1 MKFREMTYTR
11 PDIDALL
18 ARCKELAAKA
28 ESAASGEALVAVY
41 YEQSRAFADYN
52 TAANLA
58 SIHYTCDT
66 RDAAWKAEQDFFD
79 ANGPAV
85 QNASVEISRAFLANP
100 HVDALTE
107 AFGTTCVAGMKN
119 AVLGMDDRTIDLQ
132 KEYNALVSQY
142 QQVYGGALVEF
153 DGKQLTIPQLGP
165 YKENLDPAVRRA
177 AYEAEAGYFD
187 AHRAELDEL
196 YTKIVKN
203 LNEQAKI
210 LGYHDYSE
218 LSYVR
223 MNRIGYGPEEIR
235 KFRDQVANDV
245 VPQLKKV
252 IELRKKR
259 TGIEH
264 LTFTDLPVSF
274 RDGNPKPIEGYDAR
288 MAASRTMY
296 HELSPET
303 AAFIDFMQDNELFDV
318 ESRPGKM
325 SGGYMTSLPAYKAP
339 FIFANWNNTSA
350 DVDVLTHE
358 CGHAFE
364 GYVAERDPK
373 VPADLECPGMESA
386 EIHSMA
392 MEFLTAPWHHL
403 LFGKDTEKYALLHA
417 EDSFLFLAYGCIVD
431 EFQHRMYQNPD
442 LTPDERNA
450 VWLELEHKY
459 RPWIDFDNLPFYGRG
474 AGWQRQLHIYE
485 CPFYYIDY
493 CLSTM
498 AALQFFLL
506 SLKDHKD
513 AWQRYLRL
521 VRRAGMA
528 SYAELCETAGLKVP
542 FTDGSIK
549 AIAEEMEQWI
559 AAHQVRA
566 KPNET
571 S

>member
-1 MKFREMTYTR
+1 MKFSEMTYTR

-18 ARCKELAAKA
+18 ARCKQLAAKA
-28 ESAASGEALVAVY
+28 ADAPDGDALIQVY
-41 YEQSRAFADYN
+41 YEQSRAFADYT
-52 TAANLA
+52 TASQLAN
-58 SIHYTCDT
+58 IHYTCDT
-66 RDAAWKAEQDFFD
+66 RDAYWKAEQDFFD

-85 QNASVEISRAFLANP
+85 TNASVEISRAFLANP
-100 HVDALTE
+100 YVEALTE
-107 AFGTTCVAGMKN
+107 HFGTTCVAGMKN
-119 AVLGMDDRTIDLQ
+119 AVLGMDDRTVELQ
-132 KEYNALVSQY
+132 QQFNALVSQY
-142 QQVYGGALVEF
+142 QQIYGGALVEL

-165 YKENLDPAVRRA
+165 YKEDLNPAVRRA

-187 AHRAELDEL
+187 AHRTELDEL
-196 YTKIVKN
+196 YGQIVQN
-203 LNEQAKI
+203 LNAQARVM
-210 LGYHDYSE
+210 GYHDYSE

-245 VPQLKKV
+245 VPQLQKV
-252 IELRKKR
+252 MALRAKR
-259 TGIEH
+259 TGIARP
-264 LTFTDLPVSF
+264 TFTDLPIMF
-274 RDGNPKPIEGYDAR
+274 KDGNPKPIPGYKAR
-288 MAASRTMY
+288 MDAARTMY

-303 AAFIDFMQDNELFDV
+303 AEFIDFMQENELFDV

-325 SGGYMTSLPAYKAP
+325 SGGYMTSLPSYKAP
-339 FIFANWNNTSA
+339 FIFANWNDTSG

-364 GYVAERDPK
+364 GYVAERDPAI
-373 VPADLECPGMESA
+373 PADLECPGMESA

-403 LFGKDTEKYALLHA
+403 LFGRDTDKYALLHA
-417 EDSFLFLAYGCIVD
+417 EDSFVFLAYGCEVD
-431 EFQHRMYQNPD
+431 EFQHIMYQNPD

-450 VWLELEHKY
+450 EWLKLEKKY

-506 SLKDHKD
+506 SLTDHKD
-513 AWQRYLRL
+513 AWARYLRL
-521 VRRAGMA
+521 VRRAGTA
-528 SYAELCETAGLKVP
+528 SYTELLETAGLKVP
-542 FTDGSIK
+542 FEEGSIK
-549 AIAEEMEQWI
+549 GIAQQMTDWLEN
-559 AAHQVRA
+559 HQV
-566 KPNET
+566 
-571 S
+571 

>member
-1 MKFREMTYTR
+1 MKFSEMTYTR
-11 PDIDALL
+11 PDINALL
-18 ARCKELAAKA
+18 ARCKQLAAKA
-28 ESAASGEALVAVY
+28 ADAQDGDALIQVY
-41 YEQSRAFADYN
+41 YEQSRAFADYT
-52 TAANLA
+52 TASQLAN
-58 SIHYTCDT
+58 IHYTCDT
-66 RDAAWKAEQDFFD
+66 RDAYWKAEQDFFD

-85 QNASVEISRAFLANP
+85 TNASVEISRAFLANP
-100 HVDALTE
+100 YVDALTE
-107 AFGTTCVAGMKN
+107 HFGTTCVAGMKN
-119 AVLGMDDRTIDLQ
+119 AVLGMDDRTVELQ
-132 KEYNALVSQY
+132 QEFNALVSQY
-142 QQVYGGALVEF
+142 QQIYGGALVEL

-165 YKENLDPAVRRA
+165 YKEDLDPAVRRA

-187 AHRAELDEL
+187 AHRDELDTL

-203 LNEQAKI
+203 LNQQAKV
-210 LGYHDYSE
+210 LGYKDYSE

-223 MNRIGYGPEEIR
+223 MNRIGYGQAEIQA
-235 KFRDQVANDV
+235 FRDQVARDV
-245 VPQLKKV
+245 VPELQKV
-252 IELRKKR
+252 MAMRAKR
-259 TGIEH
+259 TGITH
-264 LTFTDLPVSF
+264 PTFTDLPIIF
-274 RDGNPKPIEGYDAR
+274 KDGNPKPIPGYQAR
-288 MAASRTMY
+288 MDAARTMY

-303 AAFIDFMQDNELFDV
+303 AEFIDFMQDNELFDV

-325 SGGYMTSLPAYKAP
+325 SGGYMTSLPSYKAP
-339 FIFANWNNTSA
+339 FIFANWNNTSG

-513 AWQRYLRL
+513 AWARYLKL
-521 VRRAGMA
+521 VRRAGLA
-528 SYAELCETAGLKVP
+528 SYTELMQPAGLKVP
-542 FTDGSIK
+542 FEDGSIK
-549 AIAEEMEQWI
+549 AIAQQMGQWI
-559 AAHQVRA
+559 AEHQV
-566 KPNET
+566 
-571 S
+571 

>member
-1 MKFREMTYTR
+1 MKFNEMTYTR

-18 ARCKELAAKA
+18 ARCRELAAKA
-28 ESAASGEALVAVY
+28 AAAPDGDALVRLY
-41 YEQSRAFADYN
+41 YEQSEAFAEYN

-58 SIHYTCDT
+58 NIHYTCDT
-66 RDAAWKAEQDFFD
+66 RDAYWKAEQDFFD

-85 QNASVEISRAFLANP
+85 TNASVEISRAFLANP

-107 AFGTTCVAGMKN
+107 KFGTTCVAGMKN
-119 AVLGMDDRTIDLQ
+119 AVLSMDDRTVELQ
-132 KEYNALVSQY
+132 QQFNALVSRY
-142 QQVYGGALVEF
+142 QQIYGGALVEL

-165 YKENLDPAVRRA
+165 YKEDLDPAVRRA

-187 AHRAELDEL
+187 AHRADLDEL
-196 YTKIVKN
+196 YGQIVQN
-203 LNEQAKI
+203 LNAQARVM
-210 LGYHDYSE
+210 GYHDYSE

-245 VPQLKKV
+245 VPQLQKV
-252 IELRKKR
+252 MALRAKR
-259 TGIEH
+259 TGIAYPA
-264 LTFTDLPVSF
+264 FTDLPILF
-274 RDGNPKPIEGYDAR
+274 RDGNPKPIPGYKAR
-288 MAASRTMY
+288 MDAARTMY

-303 AAFIDFMQDNELFDV
+303 AEFIDFMQDNELFDV

-325 SGGYMTSLPAYKAP
+325 SGGYMTSLPSYKAP
-339 FIFANWNNTSA
+339 FIFANWNDTSG

-364 GYVAERDPK
+364 GYVAERDPAI
-373 VPADLECPGMESA
+373 PADLECPGMESA

-403 LFGKDTEKYALLHA
+403 LFGRDTDKYALLHA
-417 EDSFLFLAYGCIVD
+417 EDSFVFLAYGCEVD
-431 EFQHRMYQNPD
+431 EFQHIMYQNPD

-450 VWLELEHKY
+450 EWLKLEKKY

-506 SLKDHKD
+506 SLTDHKD
-513 AWQRYLRL
+513 AWARYLRL
-521 VRRAGMA
+521 VRRAGTA
-528 SYAELCETAGLKVP
+528 SYTELLETAGLKVP
-542 FTDGSIK
+542 FEEGSIK
-549 AIAEEMEQWI
+549 GIAQQMTDWLEN
-559 AAHQVRA
+559 HQV
-566 KPNET
+566 
-571 S
+571 

>member
-1 MKFREMTYTR
+1 MKFNEMTYTR
-11 PDIDALL
+11 PDIGALL
-18 ARCKELAAKA
+18 ARCKALAAKA
-28 ESAASGEALVAVY
+28 AAAPDGDALVRLY
-41 YEQSRAFADYN
+41 YEQSEAFAEYN

-58 SIHYTCDT
+58 NIHYTCDT
-66 RDAAWKAEQDFFD
+66 RDEYWKAEQDFFD

-85 QNASVEISRAFLANP
+85 TNASVEISRAFLANP

-107 AFGTTCVAGMKN
+107 KFGTTCVAGMKN
-119 AVLGMDDRTIDLQ
+119 AVLGMDDRTVELQ
-132 KEYNALVSQY
+132 QQFNALVSRY
-142 QQVYGGALVEF
+142 QQIYGGALVEL

-165 YKENLDPAVRRA
+165 YKEDLDPAVRRA

-196 YTKIVKN
+196 YGEIVKN
-203 LNEQAKI
+203 LNAQARVM
-210 LGYHDYSE
+210 GYHDYSE

-245 VPQLKKV
+245 VPQLQKV
-252 IELRKKR
+252 MALRAKR
-259 TGIEH
+259 TGIARP
-264 LTFTDLPVSF
+264 TFTDLPIMF
-274 RDGNPKPIEGYDAR
+274 KDGNPKPIPGYKAR
-288 MAASRTMY
+288 MDAARTMY

-303 AAFIDFMQDNELFDV
+303 AEFIDFMQDNELFDV

-325 SGGYMTSLPAYKAP
+325 SGGYMTSLPSYKAP
-339 FIFANWNNTSA
+339 FIFANWNNTSG

-364 GYVAERDPK
+364 GYVAERDPAI
-373 VPADLECPGMESA
+373 PADLECPGMESA

-403 LFGKDTEKYALLHA
+403 LFGQDTDKYALLHA
-417 EDSFLFLAYGCIVD
+417 EDSFVFLAYGCEVD
-431 EFQHRMYQNPD
+431 EFQHIMYQNPD

-450 VWLELEHKY
+450 EWLKLEKKY

-506 SLKDHKD
+506 SLTDHKD

-528 SYAELCETAGLKVP
+528 SYTELLETAGLKVP
-542 FTDGSIK
+542 FEEGSIK
-549 AIAEEMEQWI
+549 GIAQQMTDWLET
-559 AAHQVRA
+559 HQV
-566 KPNET
+566 
-571 S
+571 

>member
-1 MKFREMTYTR
+1 MKFNEMTYTR

-28 ESAASGEALVAVY
+28 AAAPDGGALVKLY
-41 YEQSRAFADYN
+41 YEQSEAFAEYN

-58 SIHYTCDT
+58 NIHYTCDT
-66 RDAAWKAEQDFFD
+66 RDAYWKAEQDFFD

-85 QNASVEISRAFLANP
+85 TNASVEISRAFLANP
-100 HVDALTE
+100 YVDALTE
-107 AFGTTCVAGMKN
+107 HFGTTCVAGMKN
-119 AVLGMDDRTIDLQ
+119 AVLSMDDRTVELQ
-132 KEYNALVSQY
+132 QKFNALVSRY
-142 QQVYGGALVEF
+142 QQIYGGALVEL

-165 YKENLDPAVRRA
+165 YKEDLDPAVRRA

-196 YTKIVKN
+196 YGEIVQN
-203 LNEQAKI
+203 LNTQAKVM
-210 LGYHDYSE
+210 GYHDYSE

-235 KFRDQVANDV
+235 KFRDQVARDV
-245 VPQLKKV
+245 VPQLQKV
-252 IELRKKR
+252 MAMRAKR

-264 LTFTDLPVSF
+264 PAFTDLPIMF
-274 RDGNPKPIEGYDAR
+274 KDGNPKPIPGYKAR
-288 MAASRTMY
+288 MDAARTMY
-296 HELSPET
+296 HALSPET
-303 AAFIDFMQDNELFDV
+303 AEFIDFMQDNELFDV

-325 SGGYMTSLPAYKAP
+325 SGGYMTSLPSYKAP
-339 FIFANWNNTSA
+339 FIFANWNNTSG

-364 GYVAERDPK
+364 GYVAERDPAI
-373 VPADLECPGMESA
+373 PADLECPGMESA

-403 LFGKDTEKYALLHA
+403 LFGKDTGKYALLHA
-417 EDSFLFLAYGCIVD
+417 EDSFVFLAYGCEVD
-431 EFQHRMYQNPD
+431 EFQHIMYQNPD

-450 VWLELEHKY
+450 EWLKLEKKY
-459 RPWIDFDNLPFYGRG
+459 RPWINFAGLPFYGRG

-506 SLKDHKD
+506 SLTDHKD
-513 AWQRYLRL
+513 AWERYLRL
-521 VRRAGMA
+521 VRRAGTA
-528 SYAELCETAGLKVP
+528 SYTELLQTAGLKVP
-542 FTDGSIK
+542 FEDGSIK
-549 AIAEEMEQWI
+549 GIAQQMTDWLE
-559 AAHQVRA
+559 AHQV
-566 KPNET
+566 
-571 S
+571 

>member
-1 MKFREMTYTR
+1 MKFNEMTYTR

-18 ARCKELAAKA
+18 ARCRELAAKA
-28 ESAASGEALVAVY
+28 AAAPDGDALVRLY
-41 YEQSRAFADYN
+41 YEQSEAFAEYN

-58 SIHYTCDT
+58 NIHYTCDT
-66 RDAAWKAEQDFFD
+66 RDAYWKAEQDFFD

-85 QNASVEISRAFLANP
+85 TNASVEISRAFLANP

-107 AFGTTCVAGMKN
+107 KFGTTCVAGKKN
-119 AVLGMDDRTIDLQ
+119 AVLSMDDRTVELQ
-132 KEYNALVSQY
+132 QQFNALVSRY
-142 QQVYGGALVEF
+142 QQIYGGALVEL

-165 YKENLDPAVRRA
+165 YKEDLDPAVRRA

-196 YTKIVKN
+196 YGQIVQN
-203 LNEQAKI
+203 LNAQARVM
-210 LGYHDYSE
+210 GYHDYSE

-245 VPQLKKV
+245 VPQLQKV
-252 IELRKKR
+252 MALRAKR
-259 TGIEH
+259 TGIAH
-264 LTFTDLPVSF
+264 PAFTDLPILF
-274 RDGNPKPIEGYDAR
+274 RDGNPKPIPGYKAR
-288 MAASRTMY
+288 MDAARTMY

-303 AAFIDFMQDNELFDV
+303 AEFIDFMQDNELFDV

-325 SGGYMTSLPAYKAP
+325 SGGYMTSLPSYKAP
-339 FIFANWNNTSA
+339 FIFANWNDTSG

-364 GYVAERDPK
+364 GYVAERDPAI
-373 VPADLECPGMESA
+373 PADLECPGMESA

-403 LFGKDTEKYALLHA
+403 LFGRDTDKYALLHA
-417 EDSFLFLAYGCIVD
+417 EDSFVFLAYGCEVD
-431 EFQHRMYQNPD
+431 EFQHIMYQNPD

-450 VWLELEHKY
+450 EWLKLEKKY

-506 SLKDHKD
+506 SLTDHKD
-513 AWQRYLRL
+513 AWARYLRL
-521 VRRAGMA
+521 VRRAGTA
-528 SYAELCETAGLKVP
+528 SYTELLETAGLKVP
-542 FTDGSIK
+542 FEEGSIK
-549 AIAEEMEQWI
+549 GIAQQMTDWLE
-559 AAHQVRA
+559 AHQV
-566 KPNET
+566 
-571 S
+571 

>member
-1 MKFREMTYTR
+1 MKFNELTYTR
-11 PDIDALL
+11 PDIGALL

-28 ESAASGEALVAVY
+28 AAAPDGDALVRLY
-41 YEQSRAFADYN
+41 YEQSEAFAEYN

-58 SIHYTCDT
+58 NIHYTCDT
-66 RDAAWKAEQDFFD
+66 RDEYWKAEQDFFD

-85 QNASVEISRAFLANP
+85 TNASVEISRAFLANP
-100 HVDALTE
+100 HVDVLT
-107 AFGTTCVAGMKN
+107 AKFGTTCVAGMKN
-119 AVLGMDDRTIDLQ
+119 AVLGMDDRTVELQ
-132 KEYNALVSQY
+132 QQFNALVSRY
-142 QQVYGGALVEF
+142 QQIYGGALVEL

-165 YKENLDPAVRRA
+165 YKEDLDPAVRRA

-196 YTKIVKN
+196 YGEIVKN
-203 LNEQAKI
+203 LNAQARVM
-210 LGYHDYSE
+210 GYHDYSE

-245 VPQLKKV
+245 VPQLQKV
-252 IELRKKR
+252 MALRAKR
-259 TGIEH
+259 TGIARP
-264 LTFTDLPVSF
+264 TFTDLPIMF
-274 RDGNPKPIEGYDAR
+274 KDGNPKPIPGYKAR
-288 MAASRTMY
+288 MDAARTMY

-303 AAFIDFMQDNELFDV
+303 AEFIDFMQDNELFDV

-325 SGGYMTSLPAYKAP
+325 SGGYMTSLPSYKAP
-339 FIFANWNNTSA
+339 FIFANWNDTSG

-364 GYVAERDPK
+364 GYVAERDPAI
-373 VPADLECPGMESA
+373 PADLECPGMESA

-403 LFGKDTEKYALLHA
+403 LFGRDTDKYALLHA
-417 EDSFLFLAYGCIVD
+417 EDSFVFLAYGCEVD
-431 EFQHRMYQNPD
+431 EFQHIMYQNPD

-450 VWLELEHKY
+450 EWLKLEKKY
-459 RPWIDFDNLPFYGRG
+459 RPWIDFAGLPFYGRG

-506 SLKDHKD
+506 SLTDHKD

-528 SYAELCETAGLKVP
+528 SYTELLETAGLKVP
-542 FTDGSIK
+542 FEDGSIK
-549 AIAEEMEQWI
+549 GIAQQMTDWLE
-559 AAHQVRA
+559 AHQV
-566 KPNET
+566 
-571 S
+571 

>member
-1 MKFREMTYTR
+1 MKFNEMTYTR
-11 PDIDALL
+11 PDIGALL

-28 ESAASGEALVAVY
+28 AAAPDGDALVRLY
-41 YEQSRAFADYN
+41 YEQSEVFAEYN

-58 SIHYTCDT
+58 NIHYTCDT
-66 RDAAWKAEQDFFD
+66 RDEYWKAEQDFFD

-85 QNASVEISRAFLANP
+85 TNASVEISRAFLANP
-100 HVDALTE
+100 HVNALTE
-107 AFGTTCVAGMKN
+107 KFGTTCVAGMKN
-119 AVLGMDDRTIDLQ
+119 AVLSMDDRTVELQ
-132 KEYNALVSQY
+132 QQFNALVSRY
-142 QQVYGGALVEF
+142 QQIYGGALVEL

-165 YKENLDPAVRRA
+165 YKEDLDPAVRRA

-196 YTKIVKN
+196 YGQIVQN
-203 LNEQAKI
+203 LNAQARVM
-210 LGYHDYSE
+210 GYHDYSE

-245 VPQLKKV
+245 VPQLQKV
-252 IELRKKR
+252 MALRAKR
-259 TGIEH
+259 TGIAH
-264 LTFTDLPVSF
+264 PAFTDLPILF
-274 RDGNPKPIEGYDAR
+274 RDGNPKPIPGYKAR
-288 MAASRTMY
+288 MDAARTMY

-303 AAFIDFMQDNELFDV
+303 AEFIDFMQDNELFDV

-325 SGGYMTSLPAYKAP
+325 SGGYMTSLPSYKAP
-339 FIFANWNNTSA
+339 FIFANWNDTSG

-364 GYVAERDPK
+364 GYVAERDPAI
-373 VPADLECPGMESA
+373 PADLECPGMESA

-403 LFGKDTEKYALLHA
+403 LFGRDTDKYALLHA
-417 EDSFLFLAYGCIVD
+417 EDSFVFLAYGCEVD
-431 EFQHRMYQNPD
+431 EFQHIMYQNPD

-450 VWLELEHKY
+450 EWLKLEKKY

-506 SLKDHKD
+506 SLTDHKD
-513 AWQRYLRL
+513 AWARYLRL
-521 VRRAGMA
+521 VRRAGTA
-528 SYAELCETAGLKVP
+528 SYTELLETAGLKVP
-542 FTDGSIK
+542 FEEGSIK
-549 AIAEEMEQWI
+549 GIAQQMTDWLEN
-559 AAHQVRA
+559 HQV
-566 KPNET
+566 
-571 S
+571 

>member
-1 MKFREMTYTR
+1 MKFNEMTYTR

-18 ARCKELAAKA
+18 ARCRELAAKA
-28 ESAASGEALVAVY
+28 AASPDGDALVRLY
-41 YEQSRAFADYN
+41 YEQSEAFAEYN

-58 SIHYTCDT
+58 NIHYTCDT
-66 RDAAWKAEQDFFD
+66 RDAYWKAEQDFFD

-85 QNASVEISRAFLANP
+85 TNASVEISRAFLANP

-107 AFGTTCVAGMKN
+107 KFGTTCVAGMKN
-119 AVLGMDDRTIDLQ
+119 AVLSMDDRTVELQ
-132 KEYNALVSQY
+132 QQFNALVSRY
-142 QQVYGGALVEF
+142 QQIYGGALVEL

-165 YKENLDPAVRRA
+165 YKEDLDSAVRRA

-196 YTKIVKN
+196 YGQIVQN
-203 LNEQAKI
+203 LNAQARVM
-210 LGYHDYSE
+210 GYHDYSE

-245 VPQLKKV
+245 VPQLQKV
-252 IELRKKR
+252 MALRAKR
-259 TGIEH
+259 TGIARP
-264 LTFTDLPVSF
+264 TFTDLPIMF
-274 RDGNPKPIEGYDAR
+274 KDGNPKPIPGYKAR
-288 MAASRTMY
+288 MDAARTMY

-303 AAFIDFMQDNELFDV
+303 AEFIDFMQDNELFDV

-325 SGGYMTSLPAYKAP
+325 SGGYMTSLPSYKAP
-339 FIFANWNNTSA
+339 FIFANWNDTSG

-364 GYVAERDPK
+364 GYVAERDPAI
-373 VPADLECPGMESA
+373 PADLECPGMESA

-403 LFGKDTEKYALLHA
+403 LFGKDTDKYALLHA
-417 EDSFLFLAYGCIVD
+417 EDSFVFLAYGCEVD
-431 EFQHRMYQNPD
+431 EFQHIMYQNPD

-450 VWLELEHKY
+450 EWLKLEKKY
-459 RPWIDFDNLPFYGRG
+459 RPWIDFAGLPFYGRG

-506 SLKDHKD
+506 SLTDHKD

-528 SYAELCETAGLKVP
+528 SYTELLETAGLKVP
-542 FTDGSIK
+542 FEEGSIK
-549 AIAEEMEQWI
+549 GIAQQMTDWLEN
-559 AAHQVRA
+559 HQV
-566 KPNET
+566 
-571 S
+571 

>member
-1 MKFREMTYTR
+1 MKFSQMTYTR

-18 ARCKELAAKA
+18 AQCKQLAAR
-28 ESAASGEALVAVY
+28 AAAAPTGEALVDLY

-52 TAANLA
+52 TACQLA

-66 RDAAWKAEQDFFD
+66 RDAYWKAEQDFFD

-85 QNASVEISRAFLANP
+85 ANAQVEISRAFLANP
-100 HVDALTE
+100 HVDALT
-107 AFGTTCVAGMKN
+107 AKFGTTCVAGMKN
-119 AVLGMDDRTIDLQ
+119 AVLGMDDRTVDLQ
-132 KEYNALVSQY
+132 KEFNALVSQY
-142 QQVYGGALVEF
+142 QQIYGGALVEL

-165 YKENLDPAVRRA
+165 YKEDLDPAVRRA

-187 AHRAELDEL
+187 AHRAELDAL
-196 YTKIVKN
+196 YTKIVQN
-203 LNEQAKI
+203 LNQQAHV
-210 LGYHDYSE
+210 LGYKDYSE

-223 MNRIGYGPEEIR
+223 MNRIGYGAKEI
-235 KFRDQVANDV
+235 KAFRDQVAGDV
-245 VPQLKKV
+245 VPLLQKV
-252 IELRKKR
+252 MELRAKR
-259 TGIEH
+259 TGIAH
-264 LTFTDLPVSF
+264 PAFTDLPIIF
-274 RDGNPKPIEGYDAR
+274 RDGNPKPIPGYKAR
-288 MAASRTMY
+288 MDAARTMY

-303 AAFIDFMQDNELFDV
+303 AEFIDFMQDNELFDV

-325 SGGYMTSLPAYKAP
+325 SGGYMTSLPSYKAP
-339 FIFANWNNTSA
+339 FIFANWNDTSG

-364 GYVAERDPK
+364 GYVAERDPAI
-373 VPADLECPGMESA
+373 PADLECPGMESA

-403 LFGKDTEKYALLHA
+403 LFGRDTDKYALLHA
-417 EDSFLFLAYGCIVD
+417 EDSFVFLAYGCEVD
-431 EFQHRMYQNPD
+431 EFQHIMYQNPD

-450 VWLELEHKY
+450 EWLKLEKKY
-459 RPWIDFDNLPFYGRG
+459 RPWIDFADLPFYGRG

-506 SLKDHKD
+506 SLTDHKD
-513 AWQRYLRL
+513 AWERYLRL

-528 SYAELCETAGLKVP
+528 SYTELLETAGLKVP
-542 FTDGSIK
+542 FEEGSIK
-549 AIAEEMEQWI
+549 GIAQQVTDWLET
-559 AAHQVRA
+559 HQV
-566 KPNET
+566 
-571 S
+571 

>member
-1 MKFREMTYTR
+1 MKFNEMTYTR

-18 ARCKELAAKA
+18 ARCRELAAKA
-28 ESAASGEALVAVY
+28 AAAPDGDALIRLY
-41 YEQSRAFADYN
+41 YEQSEAFAEYN

-58 SIHYTCDT
+58 NIHYTCDT
-66 RDAAWKAEQDFFD
+66 RDAYWKAEQDFFD

-85 QNASVEISRAFLANP
+85 TNASVEISRAFLANP

-107 AFGTTCVAGMKN
+107 KFGTTCVAGMKN
-119 AVLGMDDRTIDLQ
+119 AVLSMDDRTVELQ
-132 KEYNALVSQY
+132 QQFNALVSRY
-142 QQVYGGALVEF
+142 QQIYGGALVEL

-165 YKENLDPAVRRA
+165 YKEDLDPAVRRA

-196 YTKIVKN
+196 YGQIVQN
-203 LNEQAKI
+203 LNAQARVM
-210 LGYHDYSE
+210 GYHDYSE

-245 VPQLKKV
+245 VPQLQKV
-252 IELRKKR
+252 MALRAKR
-259 TGIEH
+259 TGIAH
-264 LTFTDLPVSF
+264 PAFTDLPILF
-274 RDGNPKPIEGYDAR
+274 RDGNPKPIPGYKAR
-288 MAASRTMY
+288 MDAARTMY

-303 AAFIDFMQDNELFDV
+303 AEFIDFMQDNELFDV

-325 SGGYMTSLPAYKAP
+325 SGGYMTSLPSYKAP
-339 FIFANWNNTSA
+339 FIFANWNDTSG

-364 GYVAERDPK
+364 GYVAERDPAI
-373 VPADLECPGMESA
+373 PADLECPGMESA

-403 LFGKDTEKYALLHA
+403 LFGRDTDKYALLHA
-417 EDSFLFLAYGCIVD
+417 EDSFVFLAYGCEVD
-431 EFQHRMYQNPD
+431 EFQHIMYQNPD
-442 LTPDERNA
+442 LNPDERNA
-450 VWLELEHKY
+450 EWLKLEKKY

-506 SLKDHKD
+506 SLTDHKD
-513 AWQRYLRL
+513 AWARYLRL
-521 VRRAGMA
+521 VRRAGTA
-528 SYAELCETAGLKVP
+528 SYTELLETAGLKVP
-542 FTDGSIK
+542 FEEGSIK
-549 AIAEEMEQWI
+549 GIAQQMTDWLEN
-559 AAHQVRA
+559 HQV
-566 KPNET
+566 
-571 S
+571 

>member
-1 MKFREMTYTR
+1 MKFSEMTYTR

-18 ARCKELAAKA
+18 AQCKQLAAKA
-28 ESAASGEALVAVY
+28 ADAPDGDALIQVY
-41 YEQSRAFADYN
+41 YEQSRAFADYT
-52 TAANLA
+52 TASQLAN
-58 SIHYTCDT
+58 IHYTCDT
-66 RDAAWKAEQDFFD
+66 RDAYWKAEQDFFD

-85 QNASVEISRAFLANP
+85 TNASVEISRAFLANP

-107 AFGTTCVAGMKN
+107 KFGTTCVAGMKN
-119 AVLGMDDRTIDLQ
+119 AVLSMDDRTVELQ
-132 KEYNALVSQY
+132 QQFNALVSRY
-142 QQVYGGALVEF
+142 QQIYGGALVEL

-165 YKENLDPAVRRA
+165 YKEDLDPAVRRA

-196 YTKIVKN
+196 YGQIVQN
-203 LNEQAKI
+203 LNAQARVM
-210 LGYHDYSE
+210 GYHDYSE

-245 VPQLKKV
+245 VPQLQKV
-252 IELRKKR
+252 MALRAKR
-259 TGIEH
+259 TGIAH
-264 LTFTDLPVSF
+264 PAFTDLPILF
-274 RDGNPKPIEGYDAR
+274 RDGNPKPIPGYKAR
-288 MAASRTMY
+288 MDAARTMY

-303 AAFIDFMQDNELFDV
+303 AEFIDFMQDNELFDV

-325 SGGYMTSLPAYKAP
+325 SGGYMTSLPSYKAP
-339 FIFANWNNTSA
+339 FIFANWNDTSG

-364 GYVAERDPK
+364 GYVAERDPAI
-373 VPADLECPGMESA
+373 PADLECPGMESA

-403 LFGKDTEKYALLHA
+403 LFGRDTDKYALLHA
-417 EDSFLFLAYGCIVD
+417 EDSFVFLAYGCEVD
-431 EFQHRMYQNPD
+431 EFQHIMYQNPD

-450 VWLELEHKY
+450 EWLKLEKKY

-506 SLKDHKD
+506 SLTDHKD
-513 AWQRYLRL
+513 AWARYLRL
-521 VRRAGMA
+521 VRRAGTA
-528 SYAELCETAGLKVP
+528 SYTELLETAGLKVP
-542 FTDGSIK
+542 FEEGSIK
-549 AIAEEMEQWI
+549 GIAQQMTDWLEN
-559 AAHQVRA
+559 HQV
-566 KPNET
+566 
-571 S
+571 

>member
-1 MKFREMTYTR
+1 MKFNEMTYTR
-11 PDIDALL
+11 PDIGALL
-18 ARCKELAAKA
+18 ARCRELAAKA
-28 ESAASGEALVAVY
+28 AAAPDGDALVRLY
-41 YEQSRAFADYN
+41 YEQSEAFAEYN

-58 SIHYTCDT
+58 NIHYTCDT
-66 RDAAWKAEQDFFD
+66 RDAYWKAEQDFFD

-85 QNASVEISRAFLANP
+85 TNASVEISRAFLANP

-107 AFGTTCVAGMKN
+107 KFGTTCVAGMKN
-119 AVLGMDDRTIDLQ
+119 AVLSMDDRTVELQ
-132 KEYNALVSQY
+132 QQFNALVSRY
-142 QQVYGGALVEF
+142 QQIYGGALVEL

-165 YKENLDPAVRRA
+165 YKEDLNPAVRRA

-196 YTKIVKN
+196 YGQIVQN
-203 LNEQAKI
+203 LNAQARVM
-210 LGYHDYSE
+210 GYHDYSE

-245 VPQLKKV
+245 VPQLQKV
-252 IELRKKR
+252 MALRAKR
-259 TGIEH
+259 TGIARP
-264 LTFTDLPVSF
+264 TFTDLPIMF
-274 RDGNPKPIEGYDAR
+274 KDGNPKPIPGYKAR
-288 MAASRTMY
+288 MDAARTMY

-303 AAFIDFMQDNELFDV
+303 AEFIDFMQDNELFDV

-325 SGGYMTSLPAYKAP
+325 SGGYMTSLPSYKAP
-339 FIFANWNNTSA
+339 FIFANWNNTSG

-364 GYVAERDPK
+364 GFVAERDPAI
-373 VPADLECPGMESA
+373 PADLECPGMESA

-403 LFGKDTEKYALLHA
+403 LFGRDTDKYALLHA
-417 EDSFLFLAYGCIVD
+417 EDSFVFLAYGCEVD
-431 EFQHRMYQNPD
+431 EFQHIMYQNPD

-450 VWLELEHKY
+450 EWLKLEKKY

-506 SLKDHKD
+506 SLTDHKD
-513 AWQRYLRL
+513 AWARYLRL
-521 VRRAGMA
+521 VRRAGTA
-528 SYAELCETAGLKVP
+528 SYTELLETAGLKVP
-542 FTDGSIK
+542 FEEGSIK
-549 AIAEEMEQWI
+549 GIAQQMTDWLE
-559 AAHQVRA
+559 AHQV
-566 KPNET
+566 
-571 S
+571 

>member
-1 MKFREMTYTR
+1 MKFNEMTYTR
-11 PDIDALL
+11 PGIDALL
-18 ARCKELAAKA
+18 ARCRELAAKA
-28 ESAASGEALVAVY
+28 AAAPDGDALVRLY
-41 YEQSRAFADYN
+41 YEQSEAFAEYN

-58 SIHYTCDT
+58 NIHYTCDT
-66 RDAAWKAEQDFFD
+66 RDAYWKAEQDFFD

-85 QNASVEISRAFLANP
+85 TNASVEISRAFLANP

-107 AFGTTCVAGMKN
+107 KFGTTCVAGMKN
-119 AVLGMDDRTIDLQ
+119 AVLSMDDRTVELQ
-132 KEYNALVSQY
+132 QQFNALVSRY
-142 QQVYGGALVEF
+142 QQIYGGALVEL

-165 YKENLDPAVRRA
+165 YKEDLDPAVRRA

-196 YTKIVKN
+196 YGQIVQN
-203 LNEQAKI
+203 LNAQARVM
-210 LGYHDYSE
+210 GYHDYSE

-245 VPQLKKV
+245 VPQLQKV
-252 IELRKKR
+252 MALRAKR
-259 TGIEH
+259 TGIAH
-264 LTFTDLPVSF
+264 PAFTDLPILF
-274 RDGNPKPIEGYDAR
+274 RDGNPKPIPGYKAR
-288 MAASRTMY
+288 MDAARTMY

-303 AAFIDFMQDNELFDV
+303 AEFIDFMQDNELFDV

-325 SGGYMTSLPAYKAP
+325 SGGYMTSLPSYKAP
-339 FIFANWNNTSA
+339 FIFANWNDTSG

-364 GYVAERDPK
+364 GYVAERDPAI
-373 VPADLECPGMESA
+373 PADLECPGMESA

-403 LFGKDTEKYALLHA
+403 LFGRDTDKYALLHA
-417 EDSFLFLAYGCIVD
+417 EDSFVFLAYGCEVD
-431 EFQHRMYQNPD
+431 EFQHIMYQNPD

-450 VWLELEHKY
+450 EWLKLEKKY

-506 SLKDHKD
+506 SLTDHKD
-513 AWQRYLRL
+513 AWERYLRL
-521 VRRAGMA
+521 VRRAGTA
-528 SYAELCETAGLKVP
+528 SYTELLETAGLKVP
-542 FTDGSIK
+542 FEEGSIK
-549 AIAEEMEQWI
+549 GIAQQMTDWLES
-559 AAHQVRA
+559 HQV
-566 KPNET
+566 
-571 S
+571 

>member
-1 MKFREMTYTR
+1 MKFNEMPYTR

-18 ARCKELAAKA
+18 ARCKELAAR
-28 ESAASGEALVAVY
+28 AAAAPDGDALVALY
-41 YEQSRAFADYN
+41 YEQSEAFAEYN
-52 TAANLA
+52 TASQLAN
-58 SIHYTCDT
+58 IHYTCDT
-66 RDAAWKAEQDFFD
+66 RDAYWKAEQDFFD

-85 QNASVEISRAFLANP
+85 TNASVEISRAFLANP
-100 HVDALTE
+100 HVDALT
-107 AFGTTCVAGMKN
+107 AKFGTTCVAGMKN
-119 AVLGMDDRTIDLQ
+119 AVLSMDDRTVELQ
-132 KEYNALVSQY
+132 QQFNALVSKY
-142 QQVYGGALVEF
+142 QQIYGGALVEL

-165 YKENLDPAVRRA
+165 YKEDLDPAVRRA

-187 AHRAELDEL
+187 AHRDELDAL
-196 YTKIVKN
+196 YGEIVKN
-203 LNEQAKI
+203 LNAQAKV
-210 LGYHDYSE
+210 LGYKDYSE

-223 MNRIGYGPEEIR
+223 MNRIGYGPEEIK

-245 VPQLKKV
+245 VPLLQKV
-252 IELRKKR
+252 MAMRAKR
-259 TGIEH
+259 TGIAH
-264 LTFTDLPVSF
+264 PTFTDLPIMF
-274 RDGNPKPIEGYDAR
+274 NDGNPKPIPGYEAR
-288 MAASRTMY
+288 MDAARTMY

-303 AAFIDFMQDNELFDV
+303 AEFIDFMQDNELFDV

-325 SGGYMTSLPAYKAP
+325 SGGYMTSLPSYKAP
-339 FIFANWNNTSA
+339 FIFANWNNTSG

-364 GYVAERDPK
+364 GYVAERSPE

-403 LFGKDTEKYALLHA
+403 LFGKDTDKYALLHA
-417 EDSFLFLAYGCIVD
+417 EDSFVFLAYGCEVD
-431 EFQHRMYQNPD
+431 EFQHIMYQNPD

-450 VWLELEHKY
+450 EWLKLEKKY
-459 RPWIDFDNLPFYGRG
+459 RPWIDFADLPFYGRG

-506 SLKDHKD
+506 SLTDHKD

-521 VRRAGMA
+521 VRRAGLA
-528 SYAELCETAGLKVP
+528 SYTELLQTAGLKVP
-542 FTDGSIK
+542 FEDGSIK
-549 AIAEEMEQWI
+549 GIAQQMTDWLE
-559 AAHQVRA
+559 AHQV
-566 KPNET
+566 
-571 S
+571 

>member
-1 MKFREMTYTR
+1 MKFSEMTYTR
-11 PDIDALL
+11 PDINALL
-18 ARCKELAAKA
+18 ARCKQLAAKA
-28 ESAASGEALVAVY
+28 ADAQDGDALIQVY
-41 YEQSRAFADYN
+41 YEQSRAFADYT
-52 TAANLA
+52 TASQLAN
-58 SIHYTCDT
+58 IHYTCDT
-66 RDAAWKAEQDFFD
+66 RDAYWKAEQDFFD

-85 QNASVEISRAFLANP
+85 TNASVEISRAFLANP
-100 HVDALTE
+100 YVDALTE
-107 AFGTTCVAGMKN
+107 HFGTTCVAGMKN
-119 AVLGMDDRTIDLQ
+119 AVLGMDDRTVELQ

-177 AYEAEAGYFD
+177 AYEAEAAYFD
-187 AHRAELDEL
+187 AHRDELDGL

-203 LNEQAKI
+203 LNAQAQI

-223 MNRIGYGPEEIR
+223 MNRIGYGPAEIR

-245 VPQLKKV
+245 VPELKKV
-252 IELRKKR
+252 IELRCKR
-259 TGIEH
+259 TGISH
-264 LTFTDLPVSF
+264 LTFSDLPVAF
-274 RDGNPKPIEGYDAR
+274 QDGNPSPIEGYEAR
-288 MAASRTMY
+288 MAAARTMY

-303 AAFIDFMQDNELFDV
+303 AEFIDFMQDNELFDV

-325 SGGYMTSLPAYKAP
+325 SGGYMTSLPTYKAP

-485 CPFYYIDY
+485 CPVYYIDY

-513 AWQRYLRL
+513 AWERYLKL
-521 VRRAGMA
+521 VRRAGLA
-528 SYAELCETAGLKVP
+528 SYTELMQTAGLKVP
-542 FTDGSIK
+542 FEDGSIK
-549 AIAEEMEQWI
+549 AIAQQMGQWI
-559 AAHQVRA
+559 AEHQV
-566 KPNET
+566 
-571 S
+571 

>member
-1 MKFREMTYTR
+1 MKFNEMTYTR
-11 PDIDALL
+11 PDIGALL

-28 ESAASGEALVAVY
+28 AAAPDGDALVRLY
-41 YEQSRAFADYN
+41 YEQSEAFAEYN

-58 SIHYTCDT
+58 NIHYTCDT
-66 RDAAWKAEQDFFD
+66 RDEYWKAEQDFFD

-85 QNASVEISRAFLANP
+85 TNASVEISRAFLANP
-100 HVDALTE
+100 HVDVLT
-107 AFGTTCVAGMKN
+107 AKFGTTCVAGMKN
-119 AVLGMDDRTIDLQ
+119 AVLGMDDRTVELQ
-132 KEYNALVSQY
+132 QQFNALVSRY
-142 QQVYGGALVEF
+142 QQIYGGALVEL

-165 YKENLDPAVRRA
+165 YKEDLDPAVRRA

-196 YTKIVKN
+196 YGEIVKN
-203 LNEQAKI
+203 LNAQARVM
-210 LGYHDYSE
+210 GYHDYSE

-245 VPQLKKV
+245 VPQLQKV
-252 IELRKKR
+252 MALRAKR
-259 TGIEH
+259 TGIARP
-264 LTFTDLPVSF
+264 TFTDLPIMF
-274 RDGNPKPIEGYDAR
+274 KDGNPKPIPGYKAR
-288 MAASRTMY
+288 MDAARTMY

-303 AAFIDFMQDNELFDV
+303 AEFIDFMQDNELFDV

-325 SGGYMTSLPAYKAP
+325 SGGYMTSLPSYKAP
-339 FIFANWNNTSA
+339 FIFANWNDTSG

-364 GYVAERDPK
+364 GYVAERDPAI
-373 VPADLECPGMESA
+373 PADLECPGMESA

-403 LFGKDTEKYALLHA
+403 LFGKDTDKYALLHA
-417 EDSFLFLAYGCIVD
+417 EDSFVFLAYGCEVD
-431 EFQHRMYQNPD
+431 EFQHIMYQNPD

-450 VWLELEHKY
+450 EWLKLEKKY

-506 SLKDHKD
+506 SLTDHKD
-513 AWQRYLRL
+513 AWARYLRL
-521 VRRAGMA
+521 VRRAGTA
-528 SYAELCETAGLKVP
+528 SYTELLETAGLKVP
-542 FTDGSIK
+542 FEEGSIK
-549 AIAEEMEQWI
+549 GIAQQMTDWLEN
-559 AAHQVRA
+559 HQV
-566 KPNET
+566 
-571 S
+571 

>member
-1 MKFREMTYTR
+1 MKFNEMTYTR
-11 PDIDALL
+11 PDIGALL

-28 ESAASGEALVAVY
+28 AAAPDGDALVRLY
-41 YEQSRAFADYN
+41 YEQSEAFAEYN

-58 SIHYTCDT
+58 NIHYTCDT
-66 RDAAWKAEQDFFD
+66 RDAYWKAEQDFFD

-85 QNASVEISRAFLANP
+85 TNASVEISRSFLANP

-107 AFGTTCVAGMKN
+107 KFGTTCVAGMKN
-119 AVLGMDDRTIDLQ
+119 AVLGMDDRTVELQ
-132 KEYNALVSQY
+132 QQFNALVSRY
-142 QQVYGGALVEF
+142 QQIYGGALVEL

-165 YKENLDPAVRRA
+165 YKEDLDPAVRRA

-196 YTKIVKN
+196 YGEIVKN
-203 LNEQAKI
+203 LNAQARVM
-210 LGYHDYSE
+210 GYHDYSE

-245 VPQLKKV
+245 VPQLQKV
-252 IELRKKR
+252 MALRAKR
-259 TGIEH
+259 TGIARP
-264 LTFTDLPVSF
+264 TFTDLPIMF
-274 RDGNPKPIEGYDAR
+274 KDGNPKPIPGYKAR
-288 MAASRTMY
+288 MDAARTMY

-303 AAFIDFMQDNELFDV
+303 AEFIDFMQDNELFDV

-325 SGGYMTSLPAYKAP
+325 SGGYMTSLPSYKAP
-339 FIFANWNNTSA
+339 FIFANWNNTSG

-364 GYVAERDPK
+364 GYVAERDPAI
-373 VPADLECPGMESA
+373 PADLECPGMESA

-403 LFGKDTEKYALLHA
+403 LFGRDTDKYALLHA
-417 EDSFLFLAYGCIVD
+417 EDSFVFLAYGCEVD
-431 EFQHRMYQNPD
+431 EFQHIMYQNPD

-450 VWLELEHKY
+450 EWLKLEKKY
-459 RPWIDFDNLPFYGRG
+459 RPWIDFAGLPFYGRG

-506 SLKDHKD
+506 SLTDHKD

-528 SYAELCETAGLKVP
+528 SYTELLETAGLKVP
-542 FTDGSIK
+542 FEEGSIK
-549 AIAEEMEQWI
+549 GIAQQMTDWLET
-559 AAHQVRA
+559 HQV
-566 KPNET
+566 
-571 S
+571 

>member
-1 MKFREMTYTR
+1 MKFNEMTYTR

-18 ARCKELAAKA
+18 ARCRELAAKA
-28 ESAASGEALVAVY
+28 AAAPDGDALVRLY
-41 YEQSRAFADYN
+41 YEQSEAFAEYN

-58 SIHYTCDT
+58 NIHYTCDT
-66 RDAAWKAEQDFFD
+66 RDAYWKAEQDFFD

-85 QNASVEISRAFLANP
+85 TNASVEISRAFLANP

-107 AFGTTCVAGMKN
+107 KFGTTCVAGMKN
-119 AVLGMDDRTIDLQ
+119 AILSMDDRTVELQ
-132 KEYNALVSQY
+132 QQFNALVSRY
-142 QQVYGGALVEF
+142 QQIYGGALVEL

-165 YKENLDPAVRRA
+165 YKEDLDPAVRRA

-187 AHRAELDEL
+187 AHRTELDEL
-196 YTKIVKN
+196 YGQIVQN
-203 LNEQAKI
+203 LNAQARVM
-210 LGYHDYSE
+210 GYHDYSE

-245 VPQLKKV
+245 VPQLQKV
-252 IELRKKR
+252 MALRAKR
-259 TGIEH
+259 TGIARP
-264 LTFTDLPVSF
+264 TFTDLPIMF
-274 RDGNPKPIEGYDAR
+274 KDGNPKPIPGYKAR
-288 MAASRTMY
+288 MDAARTMY

-303 AAFIDFMQDNELFDV
+303 AEFIDFMQENELFDV

-325 SGGYMTSLPAYKAP
+325 SGGYMTSLPSYKAP
-339 FIFANWNNTSA
+339 FIFANWNDTSG

-364 GYVAERDPK
+364 GYVAERDPAI
-373 VPADLECPGMESA
+373 PANLECPGMESA

-403 LFGKDTEKYALLHA
+403 LFGRDTDKYALLHA
-417 EDSFLFLAYGCIVD
+417 EDSFVFLAYGCEVD
-431 EFQHRMYQNPD
+431 EFQHIMYQNPD

-450 VWLELEHKY
+450 EWLKLEKKY

-506 SLKDHKD
+506 SLTDHKD
-513 AWQRYLRL
+513 AWARYLRL
-521 VRRAGMA
+521 VRRAGTA
-528 SYAELCETAGLKVP
+528 SYTELLETAGLKVP
-542 FTDGSIK
+542 FEEGSIK
-549 AIAEEMEQWI
+549 GIAQQMTDWLEN
-559 AAHQVRA
+559 HQV
-566 KPNET
+566 
-571 S
+571 

>member
-1 MKFREMTYTR
+1 MKFNEMTYTR

-18 ARCKELAAKA
+18 ARCRELAAKA
-28 ESAASGEALVAVY
+28 AAAPDGDALVQLY
-41 YEQSRAFADYN
+41 YEQSEAFAEYN

-58 SIHYTCDT
+58 NIHYTCDT
-66 RDAAWKAEQDFFD
+66 RDAYWKAEQDFFD

-85 QNASVEISRAFLANP
+85 TNASVEISRAFLANP

-107 AFGTTCVAGMKN
+107 KFGTTCVAGMKN
-119 AVLGMDDRTIDLQ
+119 AVLSMDDRTVELQ
-132 KEYNALVSQY
+132 QQFNALVSRY
-142 QQVYGGALVEF
+142 QQIYGGALVEL

-165 YKENLDPAVRRA
+165 YKEDLDPAVRRA

-196 YTKIVKN
+196 YGQIVQN
-203 LNEQAKI
+203 LNAQARVM
-210 LGYHDYSE
+210 GYHDYSE

-223 MNRIGYGPEEIR
+223 MNRIGYGPEEIK

-245 VPQLKKV
+245 VPQLQKV
-252 IELRKKR
+252 MALRAKR
-259 TGIEH
+259 TGIAH
-264 LTFTDLPVSF
+264 PAFTDLPILF
-274 RDGNPKPIEGYDAR
+274 RDGNPKPIPGYKAR
-288 MAASRTMY
+288 MDAARTMY

-303 AAFIDFMQDNELFDV
+303 AEFIDFMQDNELFDV

-325 SGGYMTSLPAYKAP
+325 SGGYMTSLPSYKAP
-339 FIFANWNNTSA
+339 FIFANWNDTSG

-364 GYVAERDPK
+364 GYVAERDPAI
-373 VPADLECPGMESA
+373 PADLECPGMESA

-403 LFGKDTEKYALLHA
+403 LFGRDTDKYALLHA
-417 EDSFLFLAYGCIVD
+417 EDSFVFLAYGCEVD
-431 EFQHRMYQNPD
+431 EFQHIMYQNPD

-450 VWLELEHKY
+450 EWLKLEKKY
-459 RPWIDFDNLPFYGRG
+459 RPWIDFADLPFYGRG

-506 SLKDHKD
+506 SLTDHKD
-513 AWQRYLRL
+513 AWERYLRL

-528 SYAELCETAGLKVP
+528 SYTELLETAGLKVP
-542 FTDGSIK
+542 FEEGSIK
-549 AIAEEMEQWI
+549 GIAQQVTDWLET
-559 AAHQVRA
+559 HQV
-566 KPNET
+566 
-571 S
+571 

>member
-1 MKFREMTYTR
+1 MKFNEMTYTR

-18 ARCKELAAKA
+18 ARCRELAAKA
-28 ESAASGEALVAVY
+28 AAAPDGDALVRLY
-41 YEQSRAFADYN
+41 YEQSEAFAEYN

-58 SIHYTCDT
+58 NIHYTCNT
-66 RDAAWKAEQDFFD
+66 RDAYWKAEQDFFD

-85 QNASVEISRAFLANP
+85 TNASVEISRAFLANP

-107 AFGTTCVAGMKN
+107 KFGTTCVAGMKN
-119 AVLGMDDRTIDLQ
+119 AVLSMDDRTVELQ
-132 KEYNALVSQY
+132 QQFNALVSRY
-142 QQVYGGALVEF
+142 QQIYGGALVEL
-153 DGKQLTIPQLGP
+153 DGKQLTLPQLGP
-165 YKENLDPAVRRA
+165 YKEDLDPAVRRA

-196 YTKIVKN
+196 YGQIVQN
-203 LNEQAKI
+203 LNAQARVM
-210 LGYHDYSE
+210 GYHDYSE

-235 KFRDQVANDV
+235 KFRNQVANDV
-245 VPQLKKV
+245 VPQLQKV
-252 IELRKKR
+252 MALRAKR
-259 TGIEH
+259 TGIAH
-264 LTFTDLPVSF
+264 PAFTDLPILF
-274 RDGNPKPIEGYDAR
+274 RDGNPKPIPGYKAR
-288 MAASRTMY
+288 MDAARTMY

-303 AAFIDFMQDNELFDV
+303 AEFIDFMQDNELFDV

-325 SGGYMTSLPAYKAP
+325 SGGYMTSLPSYKAP
-339 FIFANWNNTSA
+339 FIFANWNDTSG

-364 GYVAERDPK
+364 GYVAERDPAI
-373 VPADLECPGMESA
+373 PADLECPGMESA

-403 LFGKDTEKYALLHA
+403 LFGRDTDKYALLHA
-417 EDSFLFLAYGCIVD
+417 EDSFVFLAYGCEVD
-431 EFQHRMYQNPD
+431 EFQHIMYQNPD

-450 VWLELEHKY
+450 EWLKLEKKY

-506 SLKDHKD
+506 SLTDHKD
-513 AWQRYLRL
+513 AWARYLRL
-521 VRRAGMA
+521 VRRAGTA
-528 SYAELCETAGLKVP
+528 SYTELLETAGLKVP
-542 FTDGSIK
+542 FEEGSIK
-549 AIAEEMEQWI
+549 GIAQQMTDWLET
-559 AAHQVRA
+559 HQV
-566 KPNET
+566 
-571 S
+571 

>member
-1 MKFREMTYTR
+1 MKFNEMTYTR
-11 PDIDALL
+11 PDIGALL

-28 ESAASGEALVAVY
+28 AAAPDGDALVRLY
-41 YEQSRAFADYN
+41 YEQSEAFAEYN

-58 SIHYTCDT
+58 NIHYTCDT
-66 RDAAWKAEQDFFD
+66 RDAYWKAEQDFFD

-85 QNASVEISRAFLANP
+85 TNASVEISRAFLANP

-107 AFGTTCVAGMKN
+107 KFGTTCVAGMKN
-119 AVLGMDDRTIDLQ
+119 AVLSMDDRTVELQ
-132 KEYNALVSQY
+132 QQFNALVSRY
-142 QQVYGGALVEF
+142 QQIYGGALVEL

-165 YKENLDPAVRRA
+165 YKEDLDPAVRRA

-196 YTKIVKN
+196 YGQIVQN
-203 LNEQAKI
+203 LNAQARVM
-210 LGYHDYSE
+210 GYHDYSE

-245 VPQLKKV
+245 VPQLQKV
-252 IELRKKR
+252 MALRAKR
-259 TGIEH
+259 TGIAH
-264 LTFTDLPVSF
+264 PAFTDLPILF
-274 RDGNPKPIEGYDAR
+274 RDGNPKPIPGYKAR
-288 MAASRTMY
+288 MDAARTMY

-303 AAFIDFMQDNELFDV
+303 AEFIDFMQDNELFDV

-325 SGGYMTSLPAYKAP
+325 SGGYMTSLPSYKAP
-339 FIFANWNNTSA
+339 FIFANWNDTSG

-364 GYVAERDPK
+364 GYVAERDPAI
-373 VPADLECPGMESA
+373 PADLECPGMESA

-403 LFGKDTEKYALLHA
+403 LFGKDTDKYALLHA
-417 EDSFLFLAYGCIVD
+417 EDSFVFLAYGCEVD
-431 EFQHRMYQNPD
+431 EFQHIMYQNPD

-450 VWLELEHKY
+450 EWLKLEKKY
-459 RPWIDFDNLPFYGRG
+459 RPWIDFAGLPFYGRG

-506 SLKDHKD
+506 SLTDHKD
-513 AWQRYLRL
+513 AWARYLRL

-528 SYAELCETAGLKVP
+528 SYTELLETAGLKVP
-542 FTDGSIK
+542 FEEGSIK
-549 AIAEEMEQWI
+549 GIAQQMTDWLEN
-559 AAHQVRA
+559 HQV
-566 KPNET
+566 
-571 S
+571 

>member
-1 MKFREMTYTR
+1 MKFNEMTYTR

-18 ARCKELAAKA
+18 ARCRELAAKA
-28 ESAASGEALVAVY
+28 AAAPDCDALVRLY
-41 YEQSRAFADYN
+41 YEQSEAFAEYN

-58 SIHYTCDT
+58 NIHYTCDT
-66 RDAAWKAEQDFFD
+66 RDAYWKAEQDFFD

-85 QNASVEISRAFLANP
+85 TNASVEISRAFLANP

-107 AFGTTCVAGMKN
+107 KFGTTCVAGMKN
-119 AVLGMDDRTIDLQ
+119 AVLSMDDRTVELQ
-132 KEYNALVSQY
+132 QQFNALVSRY
-142 QQVYGGALVEF
+142 QQIYGGALVEL

-165 YKENLDPAVRRA
+165 YKEDLDPAVRRA

-196 YTKIVKN
+196 YGQIVQN
-203 LNEQAKI
+203 LNAQARVM
-210 LGYHDYSE
+210 GYHDYSE

-245 VPQLKKV
+245 VPQLQKV
-252 IELRKKR
+252 MALRAKR
-259 TGIEH
+259 TGIAH
-264 LTFTDLPVSF
+264 PAFTDLPILF
-274 RDGNPKPIEGYDAR
+274 RDGNPKPILGYKAR
-288 MAASRTMY
+288 MDAARTMY

-303 AAFIDFMQDNELFDV
+303 AEFIDFMQDNELFDV

-325 SGGYMTSLPAYKAP
+325 SGGYMTSLPSYKAP
-339 FIFANWNNTSA
+339 FIFANWNDTSG

-364 GYVAERDPK
+364 GYVAERDPAI
-373 VPADLECPGMESA
+373 PADLECPGMESA

-403 LFGKDTEKYALLHA
+403 LFGKDTDKYALLHA
-417 EDSFLFLAYGCIVD
+417 EDSFVFLAYGCEVD
-431 EFQHRMYQNPD
+431 EFQHIMYQNPD

-450 VWLELEHKY
+450 EWLKLEKKY

-506 SLKDHKD
+506 SLTDHKD
-513 AWQRYLRL
+513 AWERYLRL
-521 VRRAGMA
+521 VRRAGTA
-528 SYAELCETAGLKVP
+528 SYTELLETAGLKVP
-542 FTDGSIK
+542 FEEGSIK
-549 AIAEEMEQWI
+549 GIAQQMTDWLET
-559 AAHQVRA
+559 HQV
-566 KPNET
+566 
-571 S
+571 

>member
-1 MKFREMTYTR
+1 MKFNEMTYTR

-18 ARCKELAAKA
+18 ARCRELAAKA
-28 ESAASGEALVAVY
+28 AAAPDGDALVRLY
-41 YEQSRAFADYN
+41 YEQSEAFAEYN

-58 SIHYTCDT
+58 NIHYTCDT
-66 RDAAWKAEQDFFD
+66 RDAYWKAEQDFFD

-85 QNASVEISRAFLANP
+85 TNASVEISRAFLANP

-107 AFGTTCVAGMKN
+107 KFGTTCVAGMKN
-119 AVLGMDDRTIDLQ
+119 AVLSMDDRTVELQ
-132 KEYNALVSQY
+132 QQFNALVSRY
-142 QQVYGGALVEF
+142 QQIYGGALVEL

-165 YKENLDPAVRRA
+165 YKEDLNPAVRRA

-196 YTKIVKN
+196 YGQIVQN
-203 LNEQAKI
+203 LNAQARVM
-210 LGYHDYSE
+210 GYHDYSE

-245 VPQLKKV
+245 VPQLQKV
-252 IELRKKR
+252 MALRAKR
-259 TGIEH
+259 TGIAH
-264 LTFTDLPVSF
+264 PAFTDLPILF
-274 RDGNPKPIEGYDAR
+274 RDGNPKPIPGYKAR
-288 MAASRTMY
+288 MDAARTMY

-303 AAFIDFMQDNELFDV
+303 AEFIDFMQDNELFDV

-325 SGGYMTSLPAYKAP
+325 SGGYMTSLPSYKAP
-339 FIFANWNNTSA
+339 FIFANWNDTSG

-364 GYVAERDPK
+364 GYVAERDPAI
-373 VPADLECPGMESA
+373 PADLECPGMESA

-403 LFGKDTEKYALLHA
+403 LFGKDTDKYALLHA
-417 EDSFLFLAYGCIVD
+417 EDSFVFLAYGCEVD
-431 EFQHRMYQNPD
+431 EFQHIMYQNPD

-450 VWLELEHKY
+450 EWLKLEKKY
-459 RPWIDFDNLPFYGRG
+459 RPWIDFADLPFYGRG

-506 SLKDHKD
+506 SLTDHKD
-513 AWQRYLRL
+513 AWERYLRL
-521 VRRAGMA
+521 VRRAGTA
-528 SYAELCETAGLKVP
+528 SYTELLETAGLKVP
-542 FTDGSIK
+542 FEEGSIK
-549 AIAEEMEQWI
+549 GIAQQMTDWLEN
-559 AAHQVRA
+559 HQV
-566 KPNET
+566 
-571 S
+571 

>member
-1 MKFREMTYTR
+1 MKFNEMTYTR
-11 PDIDALL
+11 PDIGALL

-28 ESAASGEALVAVY
+28 AAAPDGDALVRLY
-41 YEQSRAFADYN
+41 YEQSEAFAEYN

-58 SIHYTCDT
+58 NIHYTCDT
-66 RDAAWKAEQDFFD
+66 RDAYWKAEQDFFD

-85 QNASVEISRAFLANP
+85 TNASVEISRAFLANP

-107 AFGTTCVAGMKN
+107 KFGTTCVAGMKN
-119 AVLGMDDRTIDLQ
+119 AVLGMDDRTVELQ
-132 KEYNALVSQY
+132 QQFNALVSRY
-142 QQVYGGALVEF
+142 QQIYGGALVEL

-165 YKENLDPAVRRA
+165 YKEDLDPAVRRA

-196 YTKIVKN
+196 YGEIVKN
-203 LNEQAKI
+203 LNAQARVM
-210 LGYHDYSE
+210 GYHDYSE

-245 VPQLKKV
+245 VPQLQKV
-252 IELRKKR
+252 MAMRAKR
-259 TGIEH
+259 TGIARP
-264 LTFTDLPVSF
+264 TFTDLPIMF
-274 RDGNPKPIEGYDAR
+274 KDGNPKPIPGYKAR
-288 MAASRTMY
+288 MDAARTMY

-303 AAFIDFMQDNELFDV
+303 AEFIDFMQDNELFDV

-325 SGGYMTSLPAYKAP
+325 SGGYMTSLPSYKAP
-339 FIFANWNNTSA
+339 FIFANWNNTSG

-364 GYVAERDPK
+364 GYVAERDPAI
-373 VPADLECPGMESA
+373 PADLECPGMESA

-403 LFGKDTEKYALLHA
+403 LFGRDTDKYALLHA
-417 EDSFLFLAYGCIVD
+417 EDSFVFLAYGCEVD
-431 EFQHRMYQNPD
+431 EFQHIMYQNPD

-450 VWLELEHKY
+450 EWLKLEKKY
-459 RPWIDFDNLPFYGRG
+459 RPWIDFAGLPFYGRG

-506 SLKDHKD
+506 SLTDHKD

-528 SYAELCETAGLKVP
+528 SYTELLETAGLKVP
-542 FTDGSIK
+542 FEEGSIK
-549 AIAEEMEQWI
+549 GIAQQMTDWLET
-559 AAHQVRA
+559 HQV
-566 KPNET
+566 
-571 S
+571 